1 MKLKIDFF
9 YSSLEDSVL
18 KKETKT
24 TLTLFFV
31 CSSFLL
37 FNAPLII
44 LQTLENAGI
53 TSLDAHCIRSLVYF
67 LYDFQYSFNF
77 FLYAAAC
84 EQYRRAYIYFIKCIY
99 FAVNLLTKKVVGNS
113 YNLWISYSFA
123 GKKQIVGTN
132 LQSTNQHCTF
142 NSSKIHILWHRKY
155 ITNVLCMHM

>member
-1 MKLKIDFF
+1 MSCLC
-9 YSSLEDSVL
+9 SSLEDSVL

-24 TLTLFFV
+24 TLTLFLV
-31 CSSFLL
+31 CLSFLI
-37 FNAPLII
+37 FNVPFTI
-44 LQTLENAGI
+44 LETLEDAEI
-53 TSLDAHCIRSLVYF
+53 TSLGASYIRLLMYF
-67 LYDFQYSFNF
+67 LYWFQYSFNF

-99 FAVNLLTKKVVGNS
+99 FAVNLLTKKVVGNT
-113 YNLWISYSFA
+113 YNSWISYSFA

-155 ITNVLCMHM
+155 ITNVLYMHM